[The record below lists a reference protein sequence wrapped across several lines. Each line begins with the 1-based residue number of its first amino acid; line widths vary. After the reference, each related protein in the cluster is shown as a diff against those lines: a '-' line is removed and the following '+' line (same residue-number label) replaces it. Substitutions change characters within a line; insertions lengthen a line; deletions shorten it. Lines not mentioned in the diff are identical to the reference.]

1 MQDTDEDNILTQL
14 AQAWFNLAVVC
25 IDGFSCSFFWGGGR
39 VTSTFAHFRVD
50 IHVSYFHV
58 ICFFQG
64 GEKLQDAFYIFQEL
78 ADKHNATPLL
88 LNGQA
93 AAYMAQGKFD
103 DAESV
108 LQEAMDKVLK
118 YSYLKLLALKHLCQV

>member
-25 IDGFSCSFFWGGGR
+25 IDGFFMLFFLK
-39 VTSTFAHFRVD
+39 VISTFGHFRVD
-50 IHVSYFHV
+50 IHVSYFHL

-118 YSYLKLLALKHLCQV
+118 YSYLKLLALKHLCQA